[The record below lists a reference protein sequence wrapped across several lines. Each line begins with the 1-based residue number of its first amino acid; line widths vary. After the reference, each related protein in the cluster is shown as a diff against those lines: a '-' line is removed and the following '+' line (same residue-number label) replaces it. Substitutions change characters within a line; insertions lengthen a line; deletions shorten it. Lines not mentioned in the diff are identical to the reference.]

1 MKKLTSM
8 YKRYM
13 FHPILYKTVTRTSI
27 VAVLMLLW
35 QRYVSDGT
43 FTIWEAPGFLC
54 GVVLLI
60 WAWVDYLRLD
70 GVTIHHLLEEFK
82 GMGKRQKK
90 IHSTRSIIDYAD
102 EKIVSFEELEPEER
116 TYCSLLS
123 NLVLGLAL
131 LITCQALLHVMVTV
145 NLIPETGQTLPLIS
159 RGGSSTLFTTIAL
172 GMILSVSRQNDEQS
186 HDRPRAETLYER

>member
-43 FTIWEAPGFLC
+43 FTIWEAPGF
-54 GVVLLI
+54 
-60 WAWVDYLRLD
+60 LRLD

-123 NLVLGLAL
+123 NLVLGLPLVAAAL
-131 LITCQALLHVMVTV
+131 IASAL
-145 NLIPETGQTLPLIS
+145 
-159 RGGSSTLFTTIAL
+159 
-172 GMILSVSRQNDEQS
+172 
-186 HDRPRAETLYER
+186 

>member
-1 MKKLTSM
+1 MKKLFPR
-8 YKRYM
+8 YKKYM
-13 FHPILYKTVTRTSI
+13 FHPILYKSVTRVSV

-35 QRYVSDGT
+35 DRYVSDGT
-43 FTIWEAPGFLC
+43 FTMWQAPALLL
-54 GVVLLI
+54 GVILLA

-116 TYCSLLS
+116 VFCSLLS
-123 NLVLGLAL
+123 NLVLGVPLVVIS
-131 LITCQALLHVMVTV
+131 LIAGAM
-145 NLIPETGQTLPLIS
+145 
-159 RGGSSTLFTTIAL
+159 
-172 GMILSVSRQNDEQS
+172 
-186 HDRPRAETLYER
+186 

>member
-27 VAVLMLLW
+27 V
-35 QRYVSDGT
+35 
-43 FTIWEAPGFLC
+43 

-123 NLVLGLAL
+123 NLVLGLPLVAAAL
-131 LITCQALLHVMVTV
+131 IASAL
-145 NLIPETGQTLPLIS
+145 
-159 RGGSSTLFTTIAL
+159 
-172 GMILSVSRQNDEQS
+172 
-186 HDRPRAETLYER
+186 

>member
-102 EKIVSFEELEPEER
+102 GAGAV
-116 TYCSLLS
+116 
-123 NLVLGLAL
+123 
-131 LITCQALLHVMVTV
+131 
-145 NLIPETGQTLPLIS
+145 
-159 RGGSSTLFTTIAL
+159 
-172 GMILSVSRQNDEQS
+172 EQGF
-186 HDRPRAETLYER
+186 

>member
-60 WAWVDYLRLD
+60 WAWV
-70 GVTIHHLLEEFK
+70 T
-82 GMGKRQKK
+82 
-90 IHSTRSIIDYAD
+90 
-102 EKIVSFEELEPEER
+102 
-116 TYCSLLS
+116 
-123 NLVLGLAL
+123 
-131 LITCQALLHVMVTV
+131 TCGWMA
-145 NLIPETGQTLPLIS
+145 
-159 RGGSSTLFTTIAL
+159 
-172 GMILSVSRQNDEQS
+172 
-186 HDRPRAETLYER
+186 

>member
-54 GVVLLI
+54 
-60 WAWVDYLRLD
+60 AWC
-70 GVTIHHLLEEFK
+70 
-82 GMGKRQKK
+82 
-90 IHSTRSIIDYAD
+90 
-102 EKIVSFEELEPEER
+102 
-116 TYCSLLS
+116 CSS
-123 NLVLGLAL
+123 GPGWT
-131 LITCQALLHVMVTV
+131 TCGWMA
-145 NLIPETGQTLPLIS
+145 
-159 RGGSSTLFTTIAL
+159 
-172 GMILSVSRQNDEQS
+172 
-186 HDRPRAETLYER
+186 

>member
-1 MKKLTSM
+1 MKKLTSR

-90 IHSTRSIIDYAD
+90 VHSTRSIIDYAD

-123 NLVLGLAL
+123 NLVLGLPLVAAAL
-131 LITCQALLHVMVTV
+131 IASAL
-145 NLIPETGQTLPLIS
+145 
-159 RGGSSTLFTTIAL
+159 
-172 GMILSVSRQNDEQS
+172 
-186 HDRPRAETLYER
+186 

>member
-35 QRYVSDGT
+35 RRYVSDGT

-60 WAWVDYLRLD
+60 WAWVD
-70 GVTIHHLLEEFK
+70 HLLEEFK

-116 TYCSLLS
+116 IYCSLLS
-123 NLVLGLAL
+123 NLVLGLPLVAAAL
-131 LITCQALLHVMVTV
+131 
-145 NLIPETGQTLPLIS
+145 
-159 RGGSSTLFTTIAL
+159 IA
-172 GMILSVSRQNDEQS
+172 SV
-186 HDRPRAETLYER
+186 L

>member
-13 FHPILYKTVTRTSI
+13 FHPVLYKTVTRTSI

-102 EKIVSFEELEPEER
+102 ENNLAGVVV
-116 TYCSLLS
+116 CGSLY
-123 NLVLGLAL
+123 LAAEARPL
-131 LITCQALLHVMVTV
+131 LLK
-145 NLIPETGQTLPLIS
+145 E
-159 RGGSSTLFTTIAL
+159 
-172 GMILSVSRQNDEQS
+172 
-186 HDRPRAETLYER
+186 AEK